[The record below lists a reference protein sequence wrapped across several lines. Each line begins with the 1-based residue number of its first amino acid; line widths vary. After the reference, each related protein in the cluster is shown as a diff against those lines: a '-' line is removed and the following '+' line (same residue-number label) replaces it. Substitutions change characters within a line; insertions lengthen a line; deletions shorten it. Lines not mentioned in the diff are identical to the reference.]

1 MGEGNAV
8 LVIGGGP
15 AGLAAAI
22 AARMKGF
29 DVAVADGVKPPI
41 DKACG
46 EGLLPGTIAALRE
59 LGVAISPDDGQAF
72 RGVCFVDAANSAE
85 ASFSGASGFGV
96 RRTVLH
102 QKMVER
108 AQECGITLLWNTP
121 VTGLSASGAILGG
134 KGMKARWIIGADGIH
149 SRVRRWVS
157 LDAKGQR
164 EIRYAQRRHFRVKPW
179 TDCMEIHWGK
189 RAQVYVT
196 PLGNDE
202 ICVALISRDPRMR
215 LQDAWKEF
223 PTLAGHLRHA
233 QPTSA
238 ERGAVTVTCKLD
250 QVYKDNIA
258 LIGDASG
265 SVDAVTGEGLC
276 LSFQQASALAGALSS
291 ENLENYQRDH
301 RRLAK
306 RPNTMSRLL
315 LLLDRY
321 PSVRKRVL
329 QCLAAEPELF
339 ARLLAA
345 HLGESSPKFL
355 AATGLRL
362 GWELLTA

>member
-1 MGEGNAV
+1 MGEGTGV

-22 AARMKGF
+22 AARAKGF
-29 DVAVADGVKPPI
+29 DVTVADGARPPI

-59 LGVAISPDDGQAF
+59 LGVAICSGDGQGF
-72 RGVCFVDAANSAE
+72 RGVRFVDATASVEAN
-85 ASFSGASGFGV
+85 FSGASGFGV

-108 AQECGITLLWNTP
+108 AYECGITLLWNTP
-121 VTGLSASGAILGG
+121 VTGLSNDGAILGG
-134 KGMKARWIIGADGIH
+134 RAVEARWIIGADGIH
-149 SRVRRWVS
+149 SRVRRWTS
-157 LDAKGQR
+157 LNTKRQR
-164 EIRYAQRRHFRVKPW
+164 EIRYAQRQHFRVKPW

-189 RAQVYVT
+189 NAQVYVT
-196 PLGNDE
+196 PLSDDE
-202 ICVALISRDPRMR
+202 ICVALVSRDPRLR
-215 LQDAWKEF
+215 LQDAWREF
-223 PTLAGHLRHA
+223 PWLAGHLHHA
-233 QPTSA
+233 QPSSA
-238 ERGAVTVTCKLD
+238 ERGAVTVERSLHRVHKRN
-250 QVYKDNIA
+250 VA

-265 SVDAVTGEGLC
+265 SVDAVTAEGLC
-276 LSFQQASALAGALSS
+276 LSFQQAIALADALGRGK
-291 ENLENYQRDH
+291 LENYQRAH
-301 RRLAK
+301 RQLAR

-321 PSVRKRVL
+321 PFLRKRVL
-329 QCLAAEPELF
+329 QCLAEEPELF

-355 AATGLRL
+355 AATSLRF
-362 GWELLTA
+362 GWQLLTA